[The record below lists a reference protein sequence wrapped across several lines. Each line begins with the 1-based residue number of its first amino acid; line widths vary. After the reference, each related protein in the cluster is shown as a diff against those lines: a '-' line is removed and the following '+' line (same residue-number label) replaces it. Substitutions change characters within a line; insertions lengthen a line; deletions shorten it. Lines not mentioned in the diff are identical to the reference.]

1 MFRKLESRMNRQ
13 EWMAMACG
21 LILALT
27 PGLARAQASSPTSS
41 NVPILASGQMPSTS
55 PRDDVEMT
63 NVFKGTISVGSFFDD
78 NAVIGAA
85 PRQWNLNYLITP
97 SFDFEETRP
106 RLDWGLTYAPGFIK
120 SQNLPNRNLF
130 SQDFGGHF
138 TWLPSP
144 HTSLSA
150 QQTYV
155 RSNNP
160 FQQSATTP
168 GPTIS
173 PNQTIFFPSLLQT
186 SILSNAEYSYQ
197 FAEHSSIGL
206 GGSFAS
212 ERFDTTPKS
221 GPTQSLI
228 RSQIASGNAY
238 YSHQFSERNQ
248 LGVQYEGQVLR
259 FPARDAR
266 TTTHTF
272 LFFDEMKLTPNATFT
287 VYGGPEYS
295 LTANQVVVN
304 LGFIVITIPVRS
316 NQWHTAAGAIYSWTG
331 QRLAV
336 TLNYTRRISDGG
348 GLVGAVEL
356 NAGTATLSWRLTGRW
371 SLTSTLTG
379 ADNQLLA
386 IKTGQSELR
395 TYSARAGTQ
404 YQLSRNLALEMSY
417 ERLNETG
424 GFAGFPI
431 GNHDLA
437 AASIT
442 YSFLKPLGR

>member
-1 MFRKLESRMNRQ
+1 MNRQ
-13 EWMAMACG
+13 EWMAIACG
-21 LILALT
+21 LILALM
-27 PGLARAQASSPTSS
+27 PGLARAQATGPTSS
-41 NVPILASGQMPSTS
+41 NVPILASGQMPSTN
-55 PRDDVEMT
+55 PRDDVEMS
-63 NVFKGTISVGSFFDD
+63 NIFEGTISVGSFFDD
-78 NAVIGAA
+78 NAAIGTV
-85 PRQWNLNYLITP
+85 PRQWNLNYSITP
-97 SFDFEETRP
+97 SLEFEETRP
-106 RLDWGLTYAPGFIK
+106 RLDWGLKYAPGFVK
-120 SQNLPNRNLF
+120 SQNLSNRNLF
-130 SQDFGGHF
+130 SQNFGGHF

-150 QQTYV
+150 QQTYI
-155 RSNNP
+155 RSNNI

-212 ERFDTTPKS
+212 ARVDTTPKS

-228 RSQIASGNAY
+228 RSQTASGNAY
-238 YSHQFSERNQ
+238 YSHQFSEQNQ
-248 LGVQYEGQVLR
+248 LGAQYVAQVLR
-259 FPARDAR
+259 FPANNAR

-272 LFFDEMKLTPNATFT
+272 LLFDEMKLTPNTTFT
-287 VYGGPEYS
+287 IYGGPEYS
-295 LTANQVVVN
+295 LTANQVVIN
-304 LGFIVITIPVRS
+304 LGFITITIPVRA
-316 NQWHTAAGAIYSWTG
+316 NQWHTAGGAIYNWTG

-356 NAGTATLSWRLTGRW
+356 NAGTAKFRWRLANRW

-386 IKTGQSELR
+386 VKSAQNELR
-395 TYSARAGTQ
+395 TYSARAGMQ
-404 YQLSRNLALEMSY
+404 YQLSKDLAMEMSY

-442 YSFLKPLGR
+442 YSFFKPLGR